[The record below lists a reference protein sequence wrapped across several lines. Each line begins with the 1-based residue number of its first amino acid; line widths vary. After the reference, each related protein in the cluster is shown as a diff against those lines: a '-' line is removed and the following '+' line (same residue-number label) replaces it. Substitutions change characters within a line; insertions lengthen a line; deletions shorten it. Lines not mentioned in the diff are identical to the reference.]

1 MFNTNNVV
9 AFIALIIALLAIF
22 NNNGGVS
29 VGTDYDRTTFTNPI
43 TYSGAVTHNGAV
55 SLTST
60 LSSTGATTLQEF
72 TQGGG
77 VLRLSATATQSTYS
91 LTASEVGTSNI
102 IENTNTSS
110 PALTLNLPA
119 TSTWTA
125 IIPTAGDMR
134 EWIIDNQKSTT
145 TLTIVAGTGI
155 DLVAVT
161 ANDDVI
167 DGLEQSR
174 LTCWRQYDT
183 DVSCIVSELL
193 AAD

>member
-22 NNNGGVS
+22 VDNNGVS
-29 VGTDYDRTTFTNPI
+29 VGTDYDRTTFSNPI
-43 TYSGAVTHNGAV
+43 TFSGAVTHSGA
-55 SLTST
+55 ST
-60 LSSTGATTLQEF
+60 FSSTVSATGAMTVQEF

-77 VLRLSATATQSTYS
+77 VLRLAATSTQSAYA
-91 LTASEVGTSNI
+91 LTASEMGTSNI
-102 IENTNTSS
+102 IENTNTAS
-110 PALTLNLPA
+110 PALTLTLPA

-125 IIPTAGDMR
+125 VIPTAGDMR

-167 DGLEQSR
+167 DGVEQSR

>member
-77 VLRLSATATQSTYS
+77 VLRLSATATQSTYG
-91 LTASEVGTSNI
+91 LTASEMGTSNI